1 MCAGLEHYTWKNAS
15 LCDPPCRWRYCS
27 FASTSSDSWR
37 LPAEGAFHGGF
48 SLLLI
53 VRASVWTSTG
63 ICDESWCACVRVC
76 VSVAFPFIC
85 FVDCLCSE
93 PSSFFLDWAPT
104 SREIGSSF
112 FFLFPSFEHYL
123 MQLRQPLVLWSVR
136 TTTHCLRV
144 VIHASC
150 QASYSLSGTCN
161 TSALYICV
169 CVCRP
174 SSLDSTLYVYFTRGK
189 NILKTGKESSDL
201 HLERCY
207 TLYGVTLPD
216 NSNFDN

>member
-76 VSVAFPFIC
+76 VSVALPFIC

-112 FFLFPSFEHYL
+112 FFFISL
-123 MQLRQPLVLWSVR
+123 LRTLSHAAAPAPRFVVR
-136 TTTHCLRV
+136 TDNDALFTSRYTR
-144 VIHASC
+144 I
-150 QASYSLSGTCN
+150 LS
-161 TSALYICV
+161 SFLLA
-169 CVCRP
+169 
-174 SSLDSTLYVYFTRGK
+174 F
-189 NILKTGKESSDL
+189 L
-201 HLERCY
+201 H
-207 TLYGVTLPD
+207 V
-216 NSNFDN
+216 

>member
-76 VSVAFPFIC
+76 VSVALPFIC

-93 PSSFFLDWAPT
+93 PSSFFFRLGANFKGD
-104 SREIGSSF
+104 RILVLF
-112 FFLFPSFEHYL
+112 FYFPPSNTISCSCASPSFCGPYGQRRIVYESLYTHL
-123 MQLRQPLVLWSVR
+123 VKLLTRFLARVTHPLCISV
-136 TTTHCLRV
+136 
-144 VIHASC
+144 
-150 QASYSLSGTCN
+150 
-161 TSALYICV
+161 CV
-169 CVCRP
+169 CVSP
-174 SSLDSTLYVYFTRGK
+174 FLS
-189 NILKTGKESSDL
+189 
-201 HLERCY
+201 
-207 TLYGVTLPD
+207 
-216 NSNFDN
+216 